1 MTSAI
6 ISSLDSS
13 RDISAKIEQATL
25 HSSKLTSSV
34 TSSSCTANQGNMQRR
49 TDGETLSRAHDANS
63 GHGNNHVNNI
73 PVYNNF
79 IPTESNDMKMPATP
93 RTNSPTTLSLPL
105 SDEPFQFDSDSRC
118 ASFRSMNSTSETE
131 NPYITEASRK
141 NISDEGNSN
150 KCHSKDST
158 VPAILPP
165 TLKFDD
171 RIQTQNYEKLEYTLS
186 SPLDQDP
193 SMGSSVSSSFNSTN
207 AVRRAVSINPPS
219 YVDSTG
225 SSIVSPISYSIPA
238 MQKSRVRSGRRV
250 KPVVYSAIGSLE
262 SVNQNSLGS
271 FNHRVTMAATL
282 KKVKE
287 RKVKLDATTSR
298 INKRLVQKTRS
309 NAKDQLEF
317 GADKSS
323 STLEHSNGGNHKIST
338 LSSTLES
345 SVPNESLHKAV
356 NQKDPAMTRNEAPTS
371 NPPSEDNNK
380 TTGKNP
386 ATIVPIIKKVDSNA
400 VKQEHKT
407 KKRNPAKKKKVTIDS
422 KPKEIKRIELFRPSC
437 DAYTPRMGKKE
448 IKYKPAELRVNMEG
462 TVGSA
467 LGTIQKPNFTDALKR
482 VAMIIQ
488 QHIVKI
494 ERRFESGNTDNLKLF
509 DPAMRDA
516 FSEVNFVTPRYKCT
530 MVKLPMARA
539 GIVCGMRKI
548 RIDGG
553 IPSADDIYEFGHRLF
568 KQVQLSSECSIIC
581 LIYVE
586 RIMEI
591 AKVPVMA
598 NTWKP
603 IFMCGLLLASKVWQD
618 WSSWNIEFANVYP
631 QFSLESINK
640 LELQFLKMVKWD
652 LYISS
657 SLYAKYYFALRSLLE
672 KQDFRRRYATMVGGA
687 DHVSASQAVKISKR
701 TELLKEKSLA
711 FLSKSL

>member
-1 MTSAI
+1 MTTAI
-6 ISSLDSS
+6 INSVDTSK
-13 RDISAKIEQATL
+13 DISVKIEQL
-25 HSSKLTSSV
+25 PSHSSKASSFV
-34 TSSSCTANQGNMQRR
+34 TFRSATDQGNIQMSN
-49 TDGETLSRAHDANS
+49 DEETLDQAHDTKRANRNDRNS
-63 GHGNNHVNNI
+63 IVNVITN
-73 PVYNNF
+73 
-79 IPTESNDMKMPATP
+79 ESNSIKTP
-93 RTNSPTTLSLPL
+93 ITTRTNSHTTLSLPL
-105 SDEPFQFDSDSRC
+105 SDELFQFDSDSRC
-118 ASFRSMNSTSETE
+118 VSFQSLNSTSETD
-131 NPYITEASRK
+131 NPYLVMEKGMKI
-141 NISDEGNSN
+141 NSSN
-150 KCHSKDST
+150 DYNNRLSNDST
-158 VPAILPP
+158 VPAMLAPASA
-165 TLKFDD
+165 LHD
-171 RIQTQNYEKLEYTLS
+171 RLQAQNFEKSEHTFS
-186 SPLDQDP
+186 SPLDHNQM
-193 SMGSSVSSSFNSTN
+193 SMESSVAGSLNSTN
-207 AVRRAVSINPPS
+207 AVRRTFSINPPS
-219 YVDSTG
+219 YVDSTT
-225 SSIVSPISYSIPA
+225 SSTVSPISYAIPA
-238 MQKSRVRSGRRV
+238 MEKSRARFGKKV

-287 RKVKLDATTSR
+287 RKVKIDATTSR
-298 INKRLVQKTRS
+298 INKRRVQTKRS
-309 NAKDQLEF
+309 NLKDPSQL
-317 GADKSS
+317 GKNALS
-323 STLEHSNGGNHKIST
+323 STIDDSNSSNQKVST
-338 LSSTLES
+338 LGSTLES
-345 SVPNESLHKAV
+345 CIPKNESLDNVASQEESGT
-356 NQKDPAMTRNEAPTS
+356 NQGEAAIS
-371 NPPSEDNNK
+371 NPPATINNIIIN
-380 TTGKNP
+380 TQ
-386 ATIVPIIKKVDSNA
+386 AAIVPIMKKVDSNA
-400 VKQEHKT
+400 LSEEHKI
-407 KKRNPAKKKKVTIDS
+407 KKRSPVKKKKVTIDS

-467 LGTIQKPNFTDALKR
+467 LGTIQKPNFNDALKR

-494 ERRFESGNTDNLKLF
+494 ERRFESVNSDHLKLF

-530 MVKLPMARA
+530 IVKLPMARA
-539 GIVCGMRKI
+539 GVVCGMRKI

-631 QFSLESINK
+631 QFPLESINK
-640 LELQFLKMVKWD
+640 LELLFLKMVKWD

-711 FLSKSL
+711 FLSKSV